1 MANIDAVR
9 EIYGAFGRGDIPAIL
24 GHLAENVDW
33 EYGPVSTDVP
43 WLQHRRG
50 RAQVGEF
57 FAALQALDFH
67 TFTPTQ
73 FLADG
78 AVVVALVDLEATVRA
93 TGKRF
98 VEVDETHIWRFDDA
112 GRVVRFRHRVDS
124 YQQWAA
130 FKGVGS

>member
-1 MANIDAVR
+1 MANIDVVR

-67 TFTPTQ
+67 TFTRCRPDLFYQLPPDTS
-73 FLADG
+73 AR
-78 AVVVALVDLEATVRA
+78 AVA
-93 TGKRF
+93 
-98 VEVDETHIWRFDDA
+98 
-112 GRVVRFRHRVDS
+112 
-124 YQQWAA
+124 
-130 FKGVGS
+130 